1 MAKSPTYRAPALE
14 KGLDILELIARET
27 APLSLSEISERL
39 GRSKNEIFRMIM
51 ALEDRGYIARAESG
65 EGYRITNRLFMLG
78 MAQPPIRSL
87 QEAALGPMQAV
98 ASTVWQ
104 SCHLVVPVDDEI
116 VVIGRVDSPGDLGY
130 AVRLGHKRPIHVTAS
145 GAVLFAFQTEESRAR
160 WLLRLRKRK
169 DFDEAEFLARVR
181 KVQKD
186 GYIRL
191 RSSRVP
197 SVTVVSVPLFQGAV
211 PIATI
216 AVPYVEQTP
225 VVATIEQTTDTLL
238 KAAAQISPVL
248 SLGSSPLVASDP
260 APRKLTSR

>member
-1 MAKSPTYRAPALE
+1 
-14 KGLDILELIARET
+14 
-27 APLSLSEISERL
+27 
-39 GRSKNEIFRMIM
+39 
-51 ALEDRGYIARAESG
+51 
-65 EGYRITNRLFMLG
+65 
-78 MAQPPIRSL
+78 
-87 QEAALGPMQAV
+87 V

-145 GAVLFAFQTEESRAR
+145 GAVLFAFQTEESGAR

-197 SVTVVSVPLFQGAV
+197 SVTDVSVPLFQGAV

-260 APRKLTSR
+260 APRKLTSRSR